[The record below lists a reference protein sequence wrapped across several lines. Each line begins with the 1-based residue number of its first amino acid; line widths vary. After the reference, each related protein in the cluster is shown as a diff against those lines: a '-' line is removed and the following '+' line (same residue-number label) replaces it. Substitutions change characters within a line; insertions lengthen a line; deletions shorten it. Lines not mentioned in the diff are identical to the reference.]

1 MEPMYRDEELITIP
15 YAALIYDEIEEYR
28 DKARSIAIVFRDFP
42 DGLSHAG
49 SINQSPPLL

>member
-28 DKARSIAIVFRDFP
+28 DKARSIAIVLGIFLT
-42 DGLSHAG
+42 G
-49 SINQSPPLL
+49 